1 MRVKS
6 DMSPTTWNTNTSCDK
21 DMKTRE
27 RTNENTDNMRSTEDS
42 QSGERYLEDEGLV
55 EDGAQILAL
64 DFGLVLFLFVWQQKD
79 FDIGV

>member
-1 MRVKS
+1 
-6 DMSPTTWNTNTSCDK
+6 
-21 DMKTRE
+21 
-27 RTNENTDNMRSTEDS
+27 MRSTEDS